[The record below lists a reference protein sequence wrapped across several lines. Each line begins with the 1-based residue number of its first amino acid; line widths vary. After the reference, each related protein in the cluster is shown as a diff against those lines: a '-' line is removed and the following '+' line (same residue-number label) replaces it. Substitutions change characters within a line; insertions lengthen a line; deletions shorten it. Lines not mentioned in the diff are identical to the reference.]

1 MVRAQ
6 TGPPEEVVGRKRNGC
21 NAVAAAA
28 SLELSAE
35 IAALVG
41 ERYVPSLLMAEIA
54 RAGDLSDV
62 KVVQRSPA
70 VEAVVAERRSGVC
83 AGYGIGIVIPAVA
96 LIAAAIHIDA

>member
-6 TGPPEEVVGRKRNGC
+6 TGPPEEVVRRKGDGC
-21 NAVAAAA
+21 NTVAAAA

-35 IAALVG
+35 VAALVG
-41 ERYVPSLLMAEIA
+41 ERYVPSLLMAEVA

-62 KVVQRSPA
+62 KVVQRPPT

-83 AGYGIGIVIPAVA
+83 AGYWIGIVIPAVT
-96 LIAAAIHIDA
+96 LIAAAIYIDA

>member
-1 MVRAQ
+1 
-6 TGPPEEVVGRKRNGC
+6 
-21 NAVAAAA
+21 VAAAA

-41 ERYVPSLLMAEIA
+41 ERYVPSLLMTEIA

-62 KVVQRSPA
+62 KVVQRPPA

-83 AGYGIGIVIPAVA
+83 AGYGIGIVIPAVT
-96 LIAAAIHIDA
+96 LIAAAIYIDA